1 MEKLGMR
8 QESHGVRD
16 SLHRDLGWVDGV
28 VYALLA
34 DEWRANR
41 AAAG

>member
-1 MEKLGMR
+1 MR
-8 QESHGVRD
+8 LESRGVRD

-28 VYALLA
+28 VYALLE
-34 DEWRANR
+34 DEWRATR